1 MLGLKPVLQYNKASW
16 KLRIFTGERGFNLRQ
31 QSNHRITFQTKTE
44 TRNMTRQ
51 TKWHQINIKLTSFLE
66 CLTSVWHNKK
76 TSNWRQNEPLLTSI
90 WCHFVKSKWRQI
102 SLNYVNLM
110 FVWCQFDVCLMS
122 FRMFLVCRVATPERR
137 NYLHLKLKTFTNCCN
152 LFWTIHLL
160 WCSISMFYI
169 QFN

>member
-1 MLGLKPVLQYNKASW
+1 MLVGSFTFVGRMVNFCCSDEQLLLVGWTFFVGRMNNIKDDIWLKLTLE
-16 KLRIFTGERGFNLRQ
+16 LRSPTFFQ
-31 QSNHRITFQTKTE
+31 CWQSCHFGDFIP
-44 TRNMTRQ
+44 TRQ

-90 WCHFVKSKWRQI
+90 WCHFVMSKWRQI

-122 FRMFLVCRVATPERR
+122 FRRR
-137 NYLHLKLKTFTNCCN
+137 N
-152 LFWTIHLL
+152 
-160 WCSISMFYI
+160 
-169 QFN
+169 

>member
-1 MLGLKPVLQYNKASW
+1 MTQGGGGEGGGSANRFLGLNRFSFSALHALNLNFKSKFLSSW
-16 KLRIFTGERGFNLRQ
+16 DKQVKRHTVQRAYWSTDILFNRP
-31 QSNHRITFQTKTE
+31 
-44 TRNMTRQ
+44 TRQ

-90 WCHFVKSKWRQI
+90 WCHFVMSKWRQI

-122 FRMFLVCRVATPERR
+122 FRRR
-137 NYLHLKLKTFTNCCN
+137 N
-152 LFWTIHLL
+152 
-160 WCSISMFYI
+160 
-169 QFN
+169 